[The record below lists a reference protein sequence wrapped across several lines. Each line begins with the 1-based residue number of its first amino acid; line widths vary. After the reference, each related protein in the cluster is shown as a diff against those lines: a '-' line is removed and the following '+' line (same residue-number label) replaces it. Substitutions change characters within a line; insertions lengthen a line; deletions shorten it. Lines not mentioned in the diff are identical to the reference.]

1 MFSLNDLS
9 LNTQSV
15 QLNKITSNTEST
27 IKQHELVSDDAMINE
42 LSSELV
48 SCLGNGK
55 FTPVSEDSNLLNML
69 SEFKLLREQC
79 FRWGNYTLLFEN
91 YGAYDKTG
99 SITIEKSQGEGT
111 LPIRHKLEFISTNIA
126 ELLDKLTKITD
137 ARLCKGFSDWA
148 SSVKEGASNDFKENV
163 DRALLRMFKCVE
175 LHNNELDLSYLF
187 LGSVPPLPEWIEM
200 LSLIHNELDS
210 IHVPESCK
218 ELEVD
223 FNNLTEFPQVPD
235 GITLI
240 SVNNN
245 LISHIDSFPPK
256 IEKIFISHN
265 KLSEIPAIP
274 DTTAVFDCGCNKIQ
288 EIRYFPK
295 NLKEARIGYNNI
307 EIVPAIPGNLKLLFM
322 ECNPIKE
329 AFLMPWTLTGICY
342 EISQRKYIVTNP
354 DDYDKYSD
362 MVKKYVI
369 DGEELIIKY
378 YM

>member
-1 MFSLNDLS
+1 MFPLNDLS
-9 LNTQSV
+9 LKTQSV
-15 QLNKITSNTEST
+15 QLNKVTSNTDST
-27 IKQHELVSDDAMINE
+27 IKQQELVSDDAIINE
-42 LSSELV
+42 LSSELA

-55 FTPVSEDSNLLNML
+55 FTPVSEDSKLLNML

-99 SITIEKSQGEGT
+99 SITIEKSQGEGA

-148 SSVKEGASNDFKENV
+148 GSVKEGASNDFKENV
-163 DRALLRMFKCVE
+163 DRALVRMFKCVE
-175 LHNNELDLSYLF
+175 LHSNELNLSNLF

-200 LSLIHNELDS
+200 LRLNDNQLVS
-210 IHVPESCK
+210 IQVPESCK
-218 ELEVD
+218 ELELE
-223 FNNLTEFPQVPD
+223 FNILTEFPKVPN

-245 LISHIDSFPPK
+245 QISRIDSFPPK
-256 IEKIFISHN
+256 SKNIFISNN

-274 DTTAVFDCGCNKIQ
+274 DTAEVFECSGNNIK
-288 EIRYFPK
+288 EIRHFPK
-295 NLKEARIGYNNI
+295 NLKEAHIEYNDI
-307 EIVPAIPGNLKLLFM
+307 EVVPAIPGNLKLLFM

-342 EISQRKYIVTNP
+342 DISQQKYIVTNP
-354 DDYDKYSD
+354 ADYDKYSD

-369 DGEELIIKY
+369 DGEDHMIKY

>member
-1 MFSLNDLS
+1 MFPLNDLS
-9 LNTQSV
+9 LKTQSV
-15 QLNKITSNTEST
+15 QLNKVTSNTEST
-27 IKQHELVSDDAMINE
+27 IKQQELVSDDAMINE
-42 LSSELV
+42 LSSELA

-55 FTPVSEDSNLLNML
+55 FTPISEDGKLLNML

-99 SITIEKSQGEGT
+99 SITIEKSQGEGA

-163 DRALLRMFKCVE
+163 DRALVRMFKCVE
-175 LHNNELDLSYLF
+175 LHSNELNLSNLF

-200 LSLIHNELDS
+200 LRLNDNQLVS
-210 IHVPESCK
+210 IQVPESCK
-218 ELEVD
+218 ELELE
-223 FNNLTEFPQVPD
+223 FNILTEFPKVPN

-245 LISHIDSFPPK
+245 QISRIDSFPPK
-256 IEKIFISHN
+256 SKNIFISNN

-274 DTTAVFDCGCNKIQ
+274 DTAEVFECNGNNIK

-295 NLKEARIGYNNI
+295 NLKEAHIEYNDI
-307 EIVPAIPGNLKLLFM
+307 EVVPAIPGNGM
-322 ECNPIKE
+322 QS
-329 AFLMPWTLTGICY
+329 Y
-342 EISQRKYIVTNP
+342 
-354 DDYDKYSD
+354 
-362 MVKKYVI
+362 
-369 DGEELIIKY
+369 
-378 YM
+378 

>member
-1 MFSLNDLS
+1 MFPLNDLS
-9 LNTQSV
+9 LKTQSV
-15 QLNKITSNTEST
+15 QLNKVTSNTEST
-27 IKQHELVSDDAMINE
+27 IKQHELVSDDAIINE

-55 FTPVSEDSNLLNML
+55 FTPISEDSKLLNML

-91 YGAYDKTG
+91 YWAYDKTG
-99 SITIEKSQGEGT
+99 SITIEKSQMEGT

-148 SSVKEGASNDFKENV
+148 SSVKEGASNDLKENV
-163 DRALLRMFKCVE
+163 DRALVRMFKCVK
-175 LHNNELDLSYLF
+175 LHSNELNLSSLS

-200 LSLIHNELDS
+200 LNLIENELDS
-210 IHVPESCK
+210 IQVPESCK
-218 ELEVD
+218 ELELD

-256 IEKIFISHN
+256 IKEIFISHN

-274 DTTAVFDCGCNKIQ
+274 DTTEVFDCGCNKIQ

-295 NLKEARIGYNNI
+295 NLEKALIEYNNI
-307 EIVPAIPGNLKLLFM
+307 EVVPAIHSKLKLLFI

-329 AFLMPWTLTGICY
+329 AFLMPWTLTDITY

-354 DDYDKYSD
+354 ADYDKYSY
-362 MVKKYVI
+362 MVKRIVI
-369 DGEELIIKY
+369 DGEN
-378 YM
+378 

>member
-1 MFSLNDLS
+1 MFPLNDLS
-9 LNTQSV
+9 LKTQSV
-15 QLNKITSNTEST
+15 QLNKVTSNTEST
-27 IKQHELVSDDAMINE
+27 IKQQELVSDDAIINE

-55 FTPVSEDSNLLNML
+55 FTPVSEDSKLLNML

-148 SSVKEGASNDFKENV
+148 SSVKEGASNDVKENV

-200 LSLIHNELDS
+200 LYLSDNQLDS
-210 IHVPESCK
+210 VQVPESCK
-218 ELEVD
+218 ELGLD
-223 FNNLTEFPQVPD
+223 SNNLTEFPQVPD

-256 IEKIFISHN
+256 IKEIYIRHN
-265 KLSEIPAIP
+265 KLSQIPEIP
-274 DTTAVFDCGCNKIQ
+274 DTTTVFDCGCNKIQ

-295 NLKEARIGYNNI
+295 NLEKALIEYNNI
-307 EIVPAIPGNLKLLFM
+307 EVVPAIHSKLKLLFI

-329 AFLMPWTLTGICY
+329 AFLMPWTLTDITYG
-342 EISQRKYIVTNP
+342 ISQRKYIVTNP
-354 DDYDKYSD
+354 DDYDKYSY
-362 MVKKYVI
+362 MVKRIVI
-369 DGEELIIKY
+369 DGY
-378 YM
+378 N

>member
-1 MFSLNDLS
+1 MFPLNDLS
-9 LNTQSV
+9 LKTQPV
-15 QLNKITSNTEST
+15 QLNKVTSNTEST
-27 IKQHELVSDDAMINE
+27 IKQHELVSDDAIINE

-55 FTPVSEDSNLLNML
+55 FTPISEDSKLLNML

-99 SITIEKSQGEGT
+99 SITIEKSQGEGA

-163 DRALLRMFKCVE
+163 DRALVRMFKCVE
-175 LHNNELDLSYLF
+175 LHSNELNLSNLF

-200 LSLIHNELDS
+200 LRLNDNQLVS
-210 IHVPESCK
+210 IQVPESCK
-218 ELEVD
+218 ELEFE
-223 FNNLTEFPQVPD
+223 FNILTEFPKVPN

-245 LISHIDSFPPK
+245 QISRIDSFPPK
-256 IEKIFISHN
+256 SKNIFISNN

-274 DTTAVFDCGCNKIQ
+274 DTAEVFECNGNNIK

-295 NLKEARIGYNNI
+295 NLKEAHIEYNDI
-307 EIVPAIPGNLKLLFM
+307 EVVPAIPGNLKLLFM

-342 EISQRKYIVTNP
+342 DISQQKYI
-354 DDYDKYSD
+354 
-362 MVKKYVI
+362 
-369 DGEELIIKY
+369 
-378 YM
+378 

>member
-1 MFSLNDLS
+1 MFPLNDLS
-9 LNTQSV
+9 LKTQSV
-15 QLNKITSNTEST
+15 QLNKVTSNTEST
-27 IKQHELVSDDAMINE
+27 IKQHELVSDDAIINE

-55 FTPVSEDSNLLNML
+55 FTPISEGSKLLNML

-187 LGSVPPLPEWIEM
+187 WGSVPPLPEWIEM
-200 LSLIHNELDS
+200 LSLNDNQLVS
-210 IHVPESCK
+210 IQVPESCK
-218 ELEVD
+218 ELELE
-223 FNNLTEFPQVPD
+223 FNNLTEFPKVPD

-240 SVNNN
+240 PVNNN
-245 LISHIDSFPPK
+245 QISYIYSFPPK
-256 IEKIFISHN
+256 AKNIFISNN

-274 DTTAVFDCGCNKIQ
+274 DTTEVFECNGNNIK

-295 NLKEARIGYNNI
+295 NLKEAHIEYNDI
-307 EIVPAIPGNLKLLFM
+307 EVIPAIPGNLKLLFM

-342 EISQRKYIVTNP
+342 DISQQKYIVTNP
-354 DDYDKYSD
+354 TDYDKYSD

-369 DGEELIIKY
+369 DGEDHLIKY

>member
-48 SCLGNGK
+48 NCLGNGK

-307 EIVPAIPGNLKLLFM
+307 EVVPAIPGNLKLLFM

>member
-27 IKQHELVSDDAMINE
+27 IKQQELVSDDAMINE

-307 EIVPAIPGNLKLLFM
+307 EVVPAIPGNLKLLFM

>member
-1 MFSLNDLS
+1 MFPLNDLS
-9 LNTQSV
+9 LKTQSV
-15 QLNKITSNTEST
+15 QLNKVTSNTEST
-27 IKQHELVSDDAMINE
+27 IKQQELVSDDAMINE

-307 EIVPAIPGNLKLLFM
+307 EVVPAIPGNLKLLFM

>member
-27 IKQHELVSDDAMINE
+27 IKQHELVSDDAIINE

-55 FTPVSEDSNLLNML
+55 FTPVSEDGKLLNML

-307 EIVPAIPGNLKLLFM
+307 EVVPAIPGNLKLLFM

>member
-27 IKQHELVSDDAMINE
+27 IKQQELVSDDAMINE

-307 EIVPAIPGNLKLLFM
+307 EVVPAIPGNLKLLFM

-369 DGEELIIKY
+369 DGEGLIIKY

>member
-1 MFSLNDLS
+1 MFPLNDLS
-9 LNTQSV
+9 LKTQSV
-15 QLNKITSNTEST
+15 QLNKVKSNTEST
-27 IKQHELVSDDAMINE
+27 IKQHELVSDDAIINE

-55 FTPVSEDSNLLNML
+55 FTPISEGSKLLNML

-99 SITIEKSQGEGT
+99 AITIEKSQGEGT

-148 SSVKEGASNDFKENV
+148 SSVKEGASNDVKENV
-163 DRALLRMFKCVE
+163 DRALVRMFKCVE
-175 LHNNELDLSYLF
+175 LHNNELDLSSLF

-200 LSLIHNELDS
+200 LYLSDNQLDS
-210 IHVPESCK
+210 VQVPESCK
-218 ELEVD
+218 ELGLD
-223 FNNLTEFPQVPD
+223 SNNLTEFPQVPD

-256 IEKIFISHN
+256 IKEIYIRHN
-265 KLSEIPAIP
+265 KLSQIPEIP
-274 DTTAVFDCGCNKIQ
+274 DTTTVFDCGCNKIQ

-295 NLKEARIGYNNI
+295 NLEKALIEYNNI
-307 EIVPAIPGNLKLLFM
+307 EVVPAIHSKLKLLFI

-329 AFLMPWTLTGICY
+329 AFLMPWTLTDITYG
-342 EISQRKYIVTNP
+342 ISQRKYIVTNP
-354 DDYDKYSD
+354 DDYDKYSY
-362 MVKKYVI
+362 MVKRIVI
-369 DGEELIIKY
+369 DGHN
-378 YM
+378 

>member
-1 MFSLNDLS
+1 MFPLNDLS
-9 LNTQSV
+9 LKTQSV

-27 IKQHELVSDDAMINE
+27 IKQHELVSDDAIINE

-55 FTPVSEDSNLLNML
+55 FTPVSEGSKLLNML

-148 SSVKEGASNDFKENV
+148 SSVKEGASNDVKENV

-175 LHNNELDLSYLF
+175 LHNNELDLSSLF
-187 LGSVPPLPEWIEM
+187 LGSVPPLPEWIEI
-200 LSLIHNELDS
+200 LNLIENELDS
-210 IHVPESCK
+210 IQVPESCK
-218 ELEVD
+218 ELELD

-256 IEKIFISHN
+256 IKEIYIRHN
-265 KLSEIPAIP
+265 KLSQIP
-274 DTTAVFDCGCNKIQ
+274 DTTTVFDCGCNKIQ

-295 NLKEARIGYNNI
+295 NLEKALIEYNNI
-307 EIVPAIPGNLKLLFM
+307 EVVPAIHSKLKLLFI

-329 AFLMPWTLTGICY
+329 AFLMPWTLTDITY

-354 DDYDKYSD
+354 DDYDKYSY
-362 MVKKYVI
+362 MVKRIVI
-369 DGEELIIKY
+369 DGHN
-378 YM
+378 

>member
-79 FRWGNYTLLFEN
+79 FRWGNHTLLFEN

-307 EIVPAIPGNLKLLFM
+307 EVVPAIPGNLKLLFM

>member
-1 MFSLNDLS
+1 MFPLNDLS
-9 LNTQSV
+9 LKTQSV
-15 QLNKITSNTEST
+15 QLNKVTSNTEST
-27 IKQHELVSDDAMINE
+27 IKQQELASDDAMINE

-55 FTPVSEDSNLLNML
+55 FTPISEGSKLLNML

-91 YGAYDKTG
+91 YGAYDKMG

-163 DRALLRMFKCVE
+163 DRALVRLFKCVE
-175 LHNNELDLSYLF
+175 LHSNELNLSYLF

-256 IEKIFISHN
+256 AKIISICHN
-265 KLSEIPAIP
+265 KLSEIPTIP
-274 DTTAVFDCGCNKIQ
+274 DTAKVFDCSENNIK
-288 EIRYFPK
+288 EIRWLPK
-295 NLKEARIGYNNI
+295 NLKEVHIEYNKI
-307 EIVPAIPGNLKLLFM
+307 EVIPAIPGNLKLLFM

-362 MVKKYVI
+362 MV
-369 DGEELIIKY
+369 
-378 YM
+378 

>member
-1 MFSLNDLS
+1 MFPLNDLS
-9 LNTQSV
+9 LKTQSV
-15 QLNKITSNTEST
+15 QLNKVTSNTEST
-27 IKQHELVSDDAMINE
+27 IKQHELVSDDAIINE

-55 FTPVSEDSNLLNML
+55 FTPISEDSKLLNML

-91 YGAYDKTG
+91 YGDYDKTG

-148 SSVKEGASNDFKENV
+148 SSVKEGASNDVKENV

-200 LSLIHNELDS
+200 LYLSDNQLDS
-210 IHVPESCK
+210 VQVPESCK
-218 ELEVD
+218 ELGLD
-223 FNNLTEFPQVPD
+223 SNNLTEFPQVPD

-256 IEKIFISHN
+256 IKEIYIRHN
-265 KLSEIPAIP
+265 KLSQIPEIP
-274 DTTAVFDCGCNKIQ
+274 DTTTVFDCGCNKIQ

-307 EIVPAIPGNLKLLFM
+307 EVVPAIPGNLKLLFM

>member
-1 MFSLNDLS
+1 MFPLNDLS
-9 LNTQSV
+9 LKTQSV
-15 QLNKITSNTEST
+15 QLNKVTSNTEST
-27 IKQHELVSDDAMINE
+27 IKQHELVSDDAIINE

-55 FTPVSEDSNLLNML
+55 FTPISEDSKLLNML

-265 KLSEIPAIP
+265 KLSQIPAIP

-307 EIVPAIPGNLKLLFM
+307 EVVPAIPGNLKLLFM

>member
-1 MFSLNDLS
+1 MFPLNDLS
-9 LNTQSV
+9 LKAQSV

-27 IKQHELVSDDAMINE
+27 IKQQDLVSDDAMINE

-48 SCLGNGK
+48 SCLGNGR
-55 FTPVSEDSNLLNML
+55 FTPVSEDSKLLNML
-69 SEFKLLREQC
+69 SEFKLLHSEY
-79 FRWGNYTLLFEN
+79 FGWGDYSLWFQ
-91 YGAYDKTG
+91 GFSIYDKTG
-99 SITIEKSQGEGT
+99 FIMIEKSQGAGNP
-111 LPIRHKLEFISTNIA
+111 PIRHTLEFISTNIA
-126 ELLDKLTKITD
+126 EFLDKLTKITD
-137 ARLCKGFSDWA
+137 ARLYKGFSDWA
-148 SSVKEGASNDFKENV
+148 SSVKEGGSNDLKENV
-163 DRALLRMFKCVE
+163 DRALVRMFKCVK
-175 LHNNELDLSYLF
+175 LHSNELNLSNLF
-187 LGSVPPLPEWIEM
+187 LGSVPPLPEWIEI

-210 IHVPESCK
+210 IQVPESCK

-274 DTTAVFDCGCNKIQ
+274 DTTAVFDCGYNKIQ

-307 EIVPAIPGNLKLLFM
+307 EVVPAIPGNLKLLFM

-362 MVKKYVI
+362 MVKKHVI
-369 DGEELIIKY
+369 DGEEFIIKY

>member
-1 MFSLNDLS
+1 MFPLNDLS
-9 LNTQSV
+9 LKTQSV
-15 QLNKITSNTEST
+15 QLNKVTSNTEST
-27 IKQHELVSDDAMINE
+27 MKQQELVSDDAMINE

-55 FTPVSEDSNLLNML
+55 FTPISEGGKLLNML

-163 DRALLRMFKCVE
+163 DRALVRMFKCVK
-175 LHNNELDLSYLF
+175 LHSNELDLSYLF

-200 LSLIHNELDS
+200 LSLVYNELDS
-210 IHVPESCK
+210 IQVPESCK

-245 LISHIDSFPPK
+245 LISHI
-256 IEKIFISHN
+256 
-265 KLSEIPAIP
+265 
-274 DTTAVFDCGCNKIQ
+274 
-288 EIRYFPK
+288 
-295 NLKEARIGYNNI
+295 
-307 EIVPAIPGNLKLLFM
+307 
-322 ECNPIKE
+322 
-329 AFLMPWTLTGICY
+329 
-342 EISQRKYIVTNP
+342 
-354 DDYDKYSD
+354 
-362 MVKKYVI
+362 
-369 DGEELIIKY
+369 
-378 YM
+378 

>member
-175 LHNNELDLSYLF
+175 IHNNELDLSYLF

-307 EIVPAIPGNLKLLFM
+307 EVVPAIPGNLKLLFM

>member
-27 IKQHELVSDDAMINE
+27 IKQQELVSDDAMINE

-307 EIVPAIPGNLKLLFM
+307 EVVPAIPGNLKLHFM

>member
-1 MFSLNDLS
+1 MFPLNDLS
-9 LNTQSV
+9 LKTQSV
-15 QLNKITSNTEST
+15 QLNKVTSNTEST
-27 IKQHELVSDDAMINE
+27 IKQQELVSDDAMINE

-55 FTPVSEDSNLLNML
+55 FTPISEGSKLLNML

-148 SSVKEGASNDFKENV
+148 SSVKEGASNDVKENV
-163 DRALLRMFKCVE
+163 DRALVRMFKCVE
-175 LHNNELDLSYLF
+175 LHNNELDLSSLF

-200 LSLIHNELDS
+200 LNLIENELDS
-210 IHVPESCK
+210 IQVPESCK
-218 ELEVD
+218 ELELD

-256 IEKIFISHN
+256 IKEIFIRHN

-274 DTTAVFDCGCNKIQ
+274 DTTEVFDCGCNKIQ

-295 NLKEARIGYNNI
+295 NLEKALIEYNNI
-307 EIVPAIPGNLKLLFM
+307 EAVPAIAGNLKLLFM

-329 AFLMPWTLTGICY
+329 AFLMPWTFTGICY

-369 DGEELIIKY
+369 DGEDHLIKY
-378 YM
+378 FM

>member
-1 MFSLNDLS
+1 MFPLNDLS
-9 LNTQSV
+9 LKTQSV
-15 QLNKITSNTEST
+15 QLNKVTTNTEST
-27 IKQHELVSDDAMINE
+27 IKQQELVSDDAMINE

-55 FTPVSEDSNLLNML
+55 FTPVSEGSKLLNML

-91 YGAYDKTG
+91 YGDYDKTG

-175 LHNNELDLSYLF
+175 FHNNELDLSYLF

-200 LSLIHNELDS
+200 LSLNDNQLVS
-210 IHVPESCK
+210 IQVPESCK
-218 ELEVD
+218 ELELE
-223 FNNLTEFPQVPD
+223 FNNLTEFPKVPD

-245 LISHIDSFPPK
+245 QISYIDSFPPK
-256 IEKIFISHN
+256 AKNIFISNN

-274 DTTAVFDCGCNKIQ
+274 DTTEVFECNGNNIK

-295 NLKEARIGYNNI
+295 KLKEAHIEYNDI
-307 EIVPAIPGNLKLLFM
+307 EVIPAIPGNLKLLFM

-369 DGEELIIKY
+369 DGEDHLIKY

>member
-27 IKQHELVSDDAMINE
+27 IKQQELVSDDAMINE

-200 LSLIHNELDS
+200 LYLSDNQLDS
-210 IHVPESCK
+210 VQVPESCK
-218 ELEVD
+218 ELGLD
-223 FNNLTEFPQVPD
+223 SNNLTEFPQVPD

-307 EIVPAIPGNLKLLFM
+307 EVVPAIPGNLKLLFM

>member
-245 LISHIDSFPPK
+245 LISHIDSFLPK

-307 EIVPAIPGNLKLLFM
+307 EVVPAIPGNLKLLFM

>member
-1 MFSLNDLS
+1 LNDLS

-175 LHNNELDLSYLF
+175 IHNNELDLSYLF

-307 EIVPAIPGNLKLLFM
+307 EVVPAIPGNLKLLFM

>member
-1 MFSLNDLS
+1 MFPLNDLS
-9 LNTQSV
+9 LKTQSV
-15 QLNKITSNTEST
+15 QLNKVTSNTEST
-27 IKQHELVSDDAMINE
+27 IKQHELVSDDAIINE

-55 FTPVSEDSNLLNML
+55 FTPISEDGKLLNML

-99 SITIEKSQGEGT
+99 AITIEKSQGEGT

-148 SSVKEGASNDFKENV
+148 SSVKEGASNDVKENV
-163 DRALLRMFKCVE
+163 DRALVRMFKCVE
-175 LHNNELDLSYLF
+175 LHNNELDLSSLF

-200 LSLIHNELDS
+200 
-210 IHVPESCK
+210 
-218 ELEVD
+218 
-223 FNNLTEFPQVPD
+223 
-235 GITLI
+235 
-240 SVNNN
+240 
-245 LISHIDSFPPK
+245 PK
-256 IEKIFISHN
+256 IKEIFIRHN

-274 DTTAVFDCGCNKIQ
+274 DTTEVFDCGCNKIQ

-295 NLKEARIGYNNI
+295 NLEKALIEYNNI
-307 EIVPAIPGNLKLLFM
+307 EAVPAIHSKLKLLFI

-329 AFLMPWTLTGICY
+329 AFLMPWTLTDITYG
-342 EISQRKYIVTNP
+342 ISQRKYIVTNP
-354 DDYDKYSD
+354 DDYDKYSY
-362 MVKKYVI
+362 MVKKIVI
-369 DGEELIIKY
+369 DGY
-378 YM
+378 N

>member
-1 MFSLNDLS
+1 MFPLNDLS
-9 LNTQSV
+9 LKTQSV
-15 QLNKITSNTEST
+15 QLNKVTSNTEST
-27 IKQHELVSDDAMINE
+27 MKQQELVSDDAMINE

-55 FTPVSEDSNLLNML
+55 FTPISEDSKLLNML

-148 SSVKEGASNDFKENV
+148 SSVKEGASNDVKENV

-200 LSLIHNELDS
+200 LYLSDNQLDS
-210 IHVPESCK
+210 VQVPESCK
-218 ELEVD
+218 ELGLD
-223 FNNLTEFPQVPD
+223 SNNLTEFPQVPD

-256 IEKIFISHN
+256 IKEIYIRHN
-265 KLSEIPAIP
+265 KLSQIPEIP
-274 DTTAVFDCGCNKIQ
+274 DTTTVFDCGCNKIQ

-295 NLKEARIGYNNI
+295 NLEKALIEYNNI
-307 EIVPAIPGNLKLLFM
+307 EVVPAIHSKLKLLFI

-329 AFLMPWTLTGICY
+329 AFLMPWTLTDITY

>member
-1 MFSLNDLS
+1 M
-9 LNTQSV
+9 
-15 QLNKITSNTEST
+15 
-27 IKQHELVSDDAMINE
+27 KQQELVSDDAMINE

-55 FTPVSEDSNLLNML
+55 FTPISEGSKLLNML

-99 SITIEKSQGEGT
+99 SVTIEKSQGEGT

-200 LSLIHNELDS
+200 LSLNDNQLVS
-210 IHVPESCK
+210 IQVPESCK
-218 ELEVD
+218 ELELE
-223 FNNLTEFPQVPD
+223 FNNLTEFPKVPD

-245 LISHIDSFPPK
+245 QISYIDSFPPK
-256 IEKIFISHN
+256 
-265 KLSEIPAIP
+265 A
-274 DTTAVFDCGCNKIQ
+274 
-288 EIRYFPK
+288 K
-295 NLKEARIGYNNI
+295 NI
-307 EIVPAIPGNLKLLFM
+307 
-322 ECNPIKE
+322 
-329 AFLMPWTLTGICY
+329 
-342 EISQRKYIVTNP
+342 
-354 DDYDKYSD
+354 
-362 MVKKYVI
+362 
-369 DGEELIIKY
+369 
-378 YM
+378 